1 MKKFYF
7 LLSLIFVVPISA
19 QQNTCNL
26 IVGTYT
32 NSCQSN
38 GIYVYDFNLETGD
51 CTLKNN
57 TSESVNPSFLNLS
70 DDKTTLYAVN
80 ENGQNSTVS
89 SFKFDKDQGKLDLIN
104 IQDAGG
110 ADPCHII
117 NDKNHTITAN
127 YSGGNIAVFGKN
139 NDGSLTPAKQIIQ
152 HFGKSIN
159 TERQNSPHP
168 HMVYFSND
176 KKYVLANDLG
186 TDKIYIYN
194 YNPIARTSI
203 LELKS
208 ETTLKAGI
216 GPRHLTMS
224 KDGKWVYVLQELSG
238 NISGFKFSKGKL
250 KLVFETTVLDVD
262 FKDAPRAAD
271 IHISADGKFLYA
283 SNRGTANDISIFEI
297 LKSGYL
303 KFIARN
309 STLGNGPRNFAI
321 DPSGNFLLVANQFT
335 NNIVIF
341 KRDKTTGLLTDTGK
355 NINLCSPVCL
365 IFDKD

>member
-1 MKKFYF
+1 
-7 LLSLIFVVPISA
+7 
-19 QQNTCNL
+19 
-26 IVGTYT
+26 VGTYT
-32 NSCQSN
+32 NSCQSK
-38 GIYVYDFNLETGD
+38 GVYVYEFNLETGD
-51 CTLKNN
+51 CSLKNT
-57 TSESVNPSFLNLS
+57 TSESINPSFLSLS
-70 DDKTTLYAVN
+70 NDKATLYAVN

-89 SFKFDKDQGKLDLIN
+89 SFNFEKNQGKLDLIN
-104 IQDAGG
+104 TQNAGG

-117 NDKNHTITAN
+117 NDDNYAIVAN

-139 NDGSLTPAKQIIQ
+139 RDGSLTPTKQIIQ

-159 TERQNSPHP
+159 AERQNSPHV

-186 TDKIYIYN
+186 TDKIYVYN
-194 YNPIARTSI
+194 YNPAAKSSI
-203 LELKS
+203 LELKT
-208 ETTLKAGI
+208 ETILKAGA

-238 NISGFKFSKGKL
+238 SISVFKFSKGKL
-250 KLVFETTVLDVD
+250 KLAFETTVLDVN

-297 LKSGYL
+297 FKSGHL
-303 KFIARN
+303 KFITRTT
-309 STLGNGPRNFAI
+309 TLGNGPRNFTI